1 MQAKKP
7 FSVIGKTLLAALLAG
22 GGASVQLHT
31 VTIKQTRLNM
41 QIATSTSPLS
51 PDGQMMD

>member
-22 GGASVQLHT
+22 GGLQCNCT
-31 VTIKQTRLNM
+31 Q
-41 QIATSTSPLS
+41 
-51 PDGQMMD
+51 

>member
-7 FSVIGKTLLAALLAG
+7 FSVIGKTLLAALLA

>member
-22 GGASVQLHT
+22 GLQCNCT
-31 VTIKQTRLNM
+31 Q
-41 QIATSTSPLS
+41 
-51 PDGQMMD
+51 